1 MDTIKNKTIINQ
13 KKIYHTIRQLHNR
26 IESRFPESG
35 LGKVCEKLLHISE
48 ETLQTINWVEKPNY
62 WIRSVFYLFIGL
74 MVLILYF
81 SVTQL
86 HIDVNN
92 LQLVDLVQTIEAG
105 TNEIVL
111 IGAGFFFLYSY
122 EKKMKRD
129 KIIAC
134 VNELRSIIHLIDLH
148 QLTKDPYIYKNIS
161 EFKNTNFSPKR
172 EMTLLE
178 LNRYLD
184 YCTEML
190 SLTSKVGF
198 LYVQNFND
206 DICTTTVN
214 DLESLSV
221 SLSRK
226 IWQKISFLK

>member
-1 MDTIKNKTIINQ
+1 MNSTTQ
-13 KKIYHTIRQLHNR
+13 KPLIDQKRIHHTIYLLHNR
-26 IESRFPESG
+26 IEARFPESG

-48 ETLQTINWVEKPNY
+48 ETSKTIEWVEKPNY
-62 WIRSVFYLFIGL
+62 LIRILFGLFLAFMVGILIVSVQSLD
-74 MVLILYF
+74 
-81 SVTQL
+81 
-86 HIDVNN
+86 IDFNH
-92 LQLVDLVQTIEAG
+92 LQLVDLVQTIEAA

-111 IGAGFFFLYSY
+111 IGAGVFFLYSY
-122 EKKMKRD
+122 ENRMKRD

-148 QLTKDPYIYKNIS
+148 QLTKDPYVYKNLS
-161 EFKNTNFSPKR
+161 EFKNSTFSPKR
-172 EMTLLE
+172 EMSLLE

-190 SLTSKVGF
+190 SLTSKIGF

-206 DICTTTVN
+206 ETCTATVN
-214 DLESLSV
+214 ELESLSV